1 MLALEIAEHAVF
13 VTVIIR
19 VIWQIYRR
27 GLIPFISDITA
38 SFLAGATA
46 LPGVAG
52 IVEGEVNKLSL
63 YDYKW
68 RDVGVFLSCIG
79 VFTFR

>member
-13 VTVIIR
+13 VTVIIH
-19 VIWQIYRR
+19 VLWQIYRR

-52 IVEGEVNKLSL
+52 IVEGEVNKLSYMEGFWRIFIL
-63 YDYKW
+63 YW
-68 RDVGVFLSCIG
+68 RFHI
-79 VFTFR
+79 